1 MALRGL
7 QLKVHCY
14 KYYNFSWWFGSFCN
28 SLCWKVIF
36 AVHDVTIIETR
47 YGSRAFTMLEN
58 KIVSL
63 SVYYLQWEFIP
74 VGSKKCMSLGG
85 CGKKRMR
92 PIFETKLLI
101 YQSKANLD
109 VKILFGNITHLI
121 DLEIW
126 EILEKGL
133 FGDQDSTFHS
143 GPWFTCYSLCS
154 RPDHLKSKWSV

>member
-1 MALRGL
+1 
-7 QLKVHCY
+7 
-14 KYYNFSWWFGSFCN
+14 
-28 SLCWKVIF
+28 
-36 AVHDVTIIETR
+36 
-47 YGSRAFTMLEN
+47 
-58 KIVSL
+58 
-63 SVYYLQWEFIP
+63 
-74 VGSKKCMSLGG
+74 
-85 CGKKRMR
+85 MR

-143 GPWFTCYSLCS
+143 GP
-154 RPDHLKSKWSV
+154 